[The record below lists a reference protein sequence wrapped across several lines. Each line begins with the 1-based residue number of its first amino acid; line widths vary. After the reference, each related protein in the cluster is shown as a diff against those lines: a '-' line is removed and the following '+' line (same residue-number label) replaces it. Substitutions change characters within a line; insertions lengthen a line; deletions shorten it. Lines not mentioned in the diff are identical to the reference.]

1 MKLHIDDLPVPEAA
15 STVYLPGR
23 KNERRLSHTSL
34 CSMAESPLTARNT
47 ARAAYFQIVML
58 FILCINYSTE
68 STMATLTGS

>member
-47 ARAAYFQIVML
+47 AGSVFSNVML